1 MKCQKIWEGHC
12 KFERSTRGV
21 AKFLRHHFLR
31 AYYNNRAPVVLHLN
45 ADWLKDYTRSLQV
58 EMLPGVPNKDSSKI
72 TVEKREYLNLYG
84 LIKFINDTLLVNKD
98 VYFVT
103 AQQAIHWMKLLPRLK
118 EQNTTDFPALIRD
131 ELHLTENLDG
141 KDQVFDGDCKIL
153 NQHKP
158 DYDAEESFDLE
169 LDDLARK
176 LKADHALK
184 SGSVLAQLQSEILF
198 LNNQILFFLFML
210 TLILL
215 LIIVGDKF
223 NVL

>member
-1 MKCQKIWEGHC
+1 MKCQKIWEGNC

-45 ADWLKDYTRSLQV
+45 ADWLKDYTRSVQL

-72 TVEKREYLNLYG
+72 SVEKRDYQNLNG
-84 LIKFINDTLLVNKD
+84 LIKFINDTLLANKD

-118 EQNTTDFPALIRD
+118 EQNKTDFVSLIRD
-131 ELHLTENLDG
+131 ELHLSETLGG

-158 DYDAEESFDLE
+158 DYDFEETFELE

-184 SGSVLAQLQSEILF
+184 SNSVLAKLQSEILF
-198 LNNQILFFLFML
+198 LNNQIIFFLIMMTL
-210 TLILL
+210 VLIL
-215 LIIVGDKF
+215 IILSDKF
-223 NVL
+223 NIF